1 MSSET
6 PAAAAPEQATPNALL
21 LVISGPSGVGKD
33 TVLAGLKERGQP
45 FHYTVT
51 MTTRPPREDEA
62 ADGPFLRFA
71 SEEEFDRLLAEDGFL
86 EHAQVYGY
94 RYGVPKAPVQEALAG
109 GHDVVVRVDV
119 QGAATIKALAP
130 EALLIFLAPRSIEE
144 LEARMRARGGL
155 KDDALARK
163 LEAVAREME
172 QRSRF
177 DYTVVN
183 EEGHVEEAVDAVLAI
198 VEVARR
204 RGRHGPVR
212 L

>member
-1 MSSET
+1 MSRET
-6 PAAAAPEQATPNALL
+6 PAAAVPEQATPNALL

-33 TVLAGLKERGQP
+33 TVLARLKERGQP

-71 SEEEFDRLLAEDGFL
+71 SEEEFGRLLAEDGFL

-94 RYGVPKAPVQEALAG
+94 RYGVPKAPVREALASG
-109 GHDVVVRVDV
+109 RDVVVRVDV

-144 LEARMRARGGL
+144 LEARMRTRGGVEEGT
-155 KDDALARK
+155 LARK
-163 LEAVAREME
+163 LEAVAREMD
-172 QRSRF
+172 QRRHF

-183 EEGHVEEAVDAVLAI
+183 EKGRVDEAVDAVLAI
-198 VEVARR
+198 VETDQR
-204 RGRHGPVR
+204 RGGRGPVR